1 MLTAIAPDVNLS
13 LGCSDGACM
22 PEGASRQVR
31 RQIERQCQATLT
43 EFVHWQRTHRDLFE
57 GLLAVSDSRDPLRT
71 TIPLPAILLAIL
83 CLFWLDLRSLRS
95 LEDRLHRSAH
105 LRCVVK
111 LLGWSSPISDD
122 TLAEALDH
130 ADVHLIR
137 SVLHHQAK
145 CEFKRWGAE
154 RWVNSLLGQR
164 LKAVGAGHLA
174 AKMIIAIDGH
184 HLFTTERRSCPDCCV
199 TTATRTGPD
208 GQPVEIEQ
216 HQHKVVVA
224 HWVGVHPAIVLDF
237 EPILPGDN
245 ELTAAYRLIGRLGLV
260 FGDRIGTVTADALYD
275 GDPFRQLIR
284 QQGWHAVYRHK
295 DGRRDPGRAGRATL
309 DRHDP
314 QRQNPDGRHRQ
325 GKTRYEGWD
334 VPEGNCR
341 YLEVR
346 RTRPLPKGQDGQA
359 IQVGACITTWP
370 ARSAPWAAIAI
381 IMETRWFIEN
391 TAFHE
396 LAKPWAWDRAFAH
409 QNRPTAVWAMAGL
422 ALVAFN
428 AFQAYVYRHL
438 KLDPAKPQRTLLD
451 IRRDLF
457 QTLCRFRASTP
468 DVQARAP

>member
-1 MLTAIAPDVNLS
+1 MLTAVAPDVNPS
-13 LGCSDGACM
+13 LCCADESWI

-31 RQIERQCQATLT
+31 RHVERQCQASLT
-43 EFVHWQRTHRDLFE
+43 DFVRWQREQRDLFE
-57 GLLAVSDSRDPLRT
+57 GLEAVPDGRDPLRT
-71 TIPLPAILLAIL
+71 TIPLPAILLSIL

-111 LLGWSSPISDD
+111 MLGWPGTISDD
-122 TLAEALDH
+122 TLAAALDH
-130 ADVHLIR
+130 TDVDMVRAILHR
-137 SVLHHQAK
+137 QGKREFQRWSTDRWSQSVLG
-145 CEFKRWGAE
+145 R
-154 RWVNSLLGQR
+154 R

-174 AKMIIAIDGH
+174 AKMIVAIDGH
-184 HLFTTERRSCPDCCV
+184 HLFTTEHRSCADCYV
-199 TTATRTGPD
+199 TTVTRTGAD
-208 GQPVEIEQ
+208 GLPVEVEQ

-224 HWVGVHPAIVLDF
+224 HWIGVHPAIVLDF

-245 ELTAAYRLIGRLGLV
+245 ELTAAYRLIERLGRV
-260 FGDRIGTVTADALYD
+260 YGDMIGTVTADALYD
-275 GDPFRQLIR
+275 GDPFRLLIR
-284 QQGWHAVYRHK
+284 SQDWHAVYRHK
-295 DGRRDPGRAGRATL
+295 DERRDPGRSGRATL

-314 QRQNPDGRHRQ
+314 QRQKPDGRHRE
-325 GKTRYEGWD
+325 GPTCYEGWD

-346 RTRPLPKGQDGQA
+346 RTRPLPKGREGQA

-381 IMETRWFIEN
+381 IMETRWYIEN

-396 LAKPWAWDRAFAH
+396 LAKPWAWDRGFAH

-457 QTLCRFRASTP
+457 ETLCLFRSTK
-468 DVQARAP
+468 QQGHARAP